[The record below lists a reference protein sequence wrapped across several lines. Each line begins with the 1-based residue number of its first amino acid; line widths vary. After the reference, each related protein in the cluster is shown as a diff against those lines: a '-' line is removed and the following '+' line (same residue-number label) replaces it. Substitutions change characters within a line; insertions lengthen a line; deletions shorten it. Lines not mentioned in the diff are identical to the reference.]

1 MVQQIITVSF
11 LRKPL
16 VFREILRAQWEDGT
30 KPLLGASTPT
40 YHIMLIPNIFCVA
53 IGGRELKL
61 CIGSPGGPFA
71 SVGD

>member
-40 YHIMLIPNIFCVA
+40 YHIMLIPNIF
-53 IGGRELKL
+53 
-61 CIGSPGGPFA
+61 
-71 SVGD
+71 